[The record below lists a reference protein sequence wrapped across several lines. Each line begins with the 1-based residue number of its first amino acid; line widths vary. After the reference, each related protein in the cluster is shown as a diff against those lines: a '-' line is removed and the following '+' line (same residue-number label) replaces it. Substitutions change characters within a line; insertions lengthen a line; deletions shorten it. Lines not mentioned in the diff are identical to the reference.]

1 MISVTCHLSYSLV
14 ISISVTCQV
23 SVPCP
28 LSCQFPVDDFSFS
41 QKTVTEDCDTQ
52 GLHLRTSKAQKNPL
66 DRRQLAEKKTVR
78 CSPKPAQE
86 NGSSSK
92 KQKTT

>member
-28 LSCQFPVDDFSFS
+28 LSCQFPVDDFFLFA
-41 QKTVTEDCDTQ
+41 ENC
-52 GLHLRTSKAQKNPL
+52 
-66 DRRQLAEKKTVR
+66 DRRL
-78 CSPKPAQE
+78 
-86 NGSSSK
+86 
-92 KQKTT
+92 

>member
-28 LSCQFPVDDFSFS
+28 LSCQFPVDDFF
-41 QKTVTEDCDTQ
+41 VFAENC
-52 GLHLRTSKAQKNPL
+52 
-66 DRRQLAEKKTVR
+66 DRRLSDVARNLRKKMVHHR
-78 CSPKPAQE
+78 R
-86 NGSSSK
+86 NK
-92 KQKTT
+92 KQHDTRSCEVYSNFISN